1 VQESYRGERG
11 REFVVD
17 LLSPQEELEAVEPVH
32 VNNETGYYQSRID
45 RMKEKIE
52 EERYNVERYPDNL
65 SIKYHTSTTVTSGH
79 D

>member
-17 LLSPQEELEAVEPVH
+17 LLSPQEELEAVEPVD

-52 EERYNVERYPDNL
+52 EERQRRKVSR
-65 SIKYHTSTTVTSGH
+65 
-79 D
+79 